1 MDQTIVI
8 VAEHFRGELKPVT
21 YDLMA
26 FAAELQQLHPAAVK
40 VVILGDRIT
49 ELARKTARETDLDV
63 IGIQDPN
70 LTSYNGDTYK
80 AILGELL
87 PELRTAYV
95 CAAHTTQGGD
105 FAPALAVRL
114 GAACITGVERVFE
127 EDGRICFTRAIYNGK
142 IMANLS
148 PSTGPVVVTV
158 QPGMF
163 KPPSFDHTTPGVVE
177 IRTVSHPPQR
187 TRSMGI
193 NRVKQEDS
201 ALVEA
206 EIIVSAGR
214 GIGKKEKL
222 GLISRFAALF
232 PRSALGGSRPV
243 CDLDWLEYKQQ
254 IGLTGATVTPRLY
267 IACGISGSVQ
277 HLSGMRGA
285 GFIVA
290 INTDPDAAIFNI
302 ADVCIVDDLTTFI
315 PTFIEEYERQKRSF

>member
-1 MDQTIVI
+1 MDRTIAI
-8 VAEHFRGELKPVT
+8 IAEHFQGELKPIT

-26 FAAELQQLHPAAVK
+26 FASELQRLHPAAVK
-40 VVILGDRIT
+40 VVILGDRVT
-49 ELARKTARETDLDV
+49 ELARKTAKETGLDV
-63 IGIQDPN
+63 IGIQDPD
-70 LTSYNGDTYK
+70 LASYNGDAYK

-87 PELRTAYV
+87 PELRTDYV
-95 CAAHTTQGGD
+95 CAPHTTQGGD

-114 GAACITGVERVFE
+114 GAACITGVERVFKE
-127 EDGRICFTRAIYNGK
+127 GGRICFTRPIYNGK

-148 PSTGPVVVTV
+148 PIAAPLVVTV
-158 QPGMF
+158 QPGIF
-163 KPPSFDHTTPGVVE
+163 KPPLFDHTAPGVVD

-187 TRSMGI
+187 TRPMGI
-193 NRVKQEDS
+193 KRVKQEGS
-201 ALVEA
+201 ALKEA
-206 EIIVSAGR
+206 EVIVSAGR
-214 GIGKKEKL
+214 GIGKKENL

-232 PRSALGGSRPV
+232 PGSAVGGSRPV

-254 IGLTGATVTPRLY
+254 VGITGATVTPRLY

-290 INTDPDAAIFNI
+290 INTDPDAAIFNV

-315 PTFIEEYERQKRSF
+315 PAFIDGVTS

>member
-1 MDQTIVI
+1 MDHTIAI
-8 VAEHFRGELKPVT
+8 IAEHFRGELKPVT

-26 FAAELQQLHPAAVK
+26 FAAELQRLHPASVK
-40 VVILGDRIT
+40 VVILGDRVT
-49 ELARKTARETDLDV
+49 ELARKTARETGLDV
-63 IGIQDPN
+63 IGIRDPH
-70 LTSYNGDTYK
+70 LASYNGDTYK

-95 CAAHTTQGGD
+95 CAPHTTQGGD

-114 GAACITGVERVFE
+114 DSACITGVERVFK

-148 PSTGPVVVTV
+148 PGTGPVVVTV
-158 QPGMF
+158 QPGIF
-163 KPPSFDHTTPGVVE
+163 KPPHFEHTTPGVVD

-187 TRSMGI
+187 TCSMGI
-193 NRVKQEDS
+193 KLVKQEDS
-201 ALVEA
+201 ALAEA
-206 EIIVSAGR
+206 EVIVSAGR
-214 GIGKKEKL
+214 GIGKKENL

-254 IGLTGATVTPRLY
+254 VGITGATVKPRLY

-290 INTDPDAAIFNI
+290 INTDPDAAIFNV
-302 ADVCIVDDLTTFI
+302 ADVCIVEDLTTFI
-315 PTFIEEYERQKRSF
+315 HEFIEGYEDQKRTA